1 MKEKSLSSRNLCY
14 QIRRLR
20 TAVTALTAAIANLSA
35 LVAARI
41 AQETANTEAANTEA
55 AVTGKRRKAPAF
67 RHGDIRRIPP
77 QGGKCLHFAQN
88 RDTIVAW

>member
-1 MKEKSLSSRNLCY
+1 MLEK
-14 QIRRLR
+14 IR
-20 TAVTALTAAIANLSA
+20 TVCAILTL
-35 LVAARI
+35 LVSCGGLLP
-41 AQETANTEAANTEA
+41 E
-55 AVTGKRRKAPAF
+55 KRRKAPAF

>member
-1 MKEKSLSSRNLCY
+1 MSRKLCECGCGNL
-14 QIRRLR
+14 
-20 TAVTALTAAIANLSA
+20 AP
-35 LVAARI
+35 VA
-41 AQETANTEAANTEA
+41 THNT
-55 AVTGKRRKAPAF
+55 AF